1 MTGRA
6 LSITILLLLVSVLP
20 VSGTYAAEGDWTRF
34 RGPNGTGIS
43 RATTVPVNWTDQDY
57 NWKVKL
63 PGMGHG
69 SPVLWGNRI
78 LLTCADPDTARRT
91 VLCLDTSDGRTLW
104 RRDYPSETYRQHRA
118 NSYATATPAVDA
130 RGVVVTWST
139 PGEVVLLALD
149 PRGDELWRRDLGPYV
164 GTHGSGTSPIIV
176 GDLVVMANDQ
186 GDPALLARMLGRKE
200 PAGPAGESFL
210 IAVDRTTG
218 QTRWQVPRRTTLAPY
233 STPCTHRHDSGQ
245 EQLIFTST
253 THGITAVD
261 PATGKIN
268 WEIDDVFRDR
278 CVGSP
283 ISAAGLVIAGFGY
296 GSRGTR
302 YVAVR
307 PGSRSRDLK
316 PAIAYDVTKSVPLVP
331 TSLAIGD
338 NLFLWADD
346 GVVTCIKAPTGDV
359 IWRQRVGGAFYGSPV
374 CVNNHL
380 YCIAKD
386 GEVVVLAASQMF
398 ELLARVPLGE
408 PSYAT
413 PAVSDGVMY
422 LRTRSQL
429 FSLGGKLPETGTPE
443 PASPSTGD

>member
-1 MTGRA
+1 MIGRA
-6 LSITILLLLVSVLP
+6 LSIPILLLLVSVLP
-20 VSGTYAAEGDWTRF
+20 VSEAYAAEGEWTRF
-34 RGPNGTGIS
+34 RGPNGAGLS
-43 RATTVPVNWTDQDY
+43 DAATVPVEWTDQDY
-57 NWKVKL
+57 NWKVEL

-78 LLTCADPDTARRT
+78 LLTCADTDTARRT

-104 RRDYPSETYRQHRA
+104 RRDYPSETYGQHRD

-130 RGVVVTWST
+130 TGVVVTWST

-149 PRGDELWRRDLGPYV
+149 LDGGELWRRNLGPYV
-164 GTHGSGTSPIIV
+164 GMHGSGTSPIIA

-186 GDPALLARMLGRKE
+186 GDPALLARMMGRKP
-200 PAGPAGESFL
+200 PAGPAGKSFL
-210 IAVDRTTG
+210 VAVDRKTG
-218 QTRWQVPRRTTLAPY
+218 QTRWQVPRRTTLAAY
-233 STPCTHRHDSGQ
+233 STPCLHRRDGVP
-245 EQLIFTST
+245 EELIFTST

-268 WEIDDVFRDR
+268 WEIDDVFRNR

-283 ISAAGLVIAGFGY
+283 ISAAGLVIAGFGN

-307 PGSRSRDLK
+307 PGSRSRDLE
-316 PAIAYDVTKSVPLVP
+316 PAIAYDVTKSVPLAP
-331 TSLAIGD
+331 TPLAIGD

-346 GVVTCIKAPTGDV
+346 GVVTCIKAPAGEV

-374 CVNNHL
+374 CVDNRL

-386 GEVVVLAASQMF
+386 GEVVVLAASEKF

-413 PAVSDGVMY
+413 PAVSGGVMY
-422 LRTRSQL
+422 LRTRWQL
-429 FSLGGKLPETGTPE
+429 FSLGGRLPETGTPE